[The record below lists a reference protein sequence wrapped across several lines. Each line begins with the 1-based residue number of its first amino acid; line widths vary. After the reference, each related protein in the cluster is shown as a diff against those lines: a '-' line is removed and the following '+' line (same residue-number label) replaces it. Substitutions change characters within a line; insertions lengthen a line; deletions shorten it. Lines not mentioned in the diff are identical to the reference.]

1 MIKLKRALSLMIIV
15 SSPFPL
21 VGEGVGCGVGNLVGI
36 EVGCVT
42 GDGSVGLLVG
52 GFVVGSGD
60 GAGDGGVTAVGM
72 VTVDGEGGK
81 VGAEGVGSSAF
92 SFSKNTNSVV
102 KAPAINASTTAPK
115 MMKEIIDLLDF
126 RRSDSSITE
135 SANEISS
142 D

>member
-1 MIKLKRALSLMIIV
+1 MIIV

-21 VGEGVGCGVGNLVGI
+21 VGEGVGCGVGSLVGI
-36 EVGCVT
+36 GVGCVT
-42 GDGSVGLLVG
+42 GDGSVGILVG

-60 GAGDGGVTAVGM
+60 GAGVGG

-81 VGAEGVGSSAF
+81 VGAEGVGS

-102 KAPAINASTTAPK
+102 KAPAINASTTTPK
-115 MMKEIIDLLDF
+115 MMKEMIDLLDF

-142 D
+142 E